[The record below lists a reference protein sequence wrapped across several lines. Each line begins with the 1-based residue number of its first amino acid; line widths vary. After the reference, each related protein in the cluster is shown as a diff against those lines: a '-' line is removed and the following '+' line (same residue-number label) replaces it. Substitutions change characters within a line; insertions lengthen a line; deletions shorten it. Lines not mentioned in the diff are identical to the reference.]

1 MTANSALPRVSVVI
15 PTHNPRMDYLVRV
28 IEGLRGQTL
37 PREKWELLVVDNA
50 SNVPLKAGAGPR
62 DQETKSLKD
71 EENSGSRD
79 REQESGVS
87 QRADGKRQETP
98 LPSHL
103 RTLPSATPHAVS
115 VRSGGL
121 RLPPST
127 THLDLSWHPN
137 ARVVSE
143 ERVGLTN
150 ARLRGFSEATGEVIV
165 LVDDDNVLAPDYL
178 EQVVRIAR
186 EYPFLGT
193 WSGALELELE
203 PGSLEPVMQLRHLLC
218 ERKPSK
224 DIWSNDR
231 SIFAAT
237 PWGAGECI
245 RREVATAYA
254 AKVAKEPRRRQL
266 DLQGEQLV
274 YGGDTDIAYTGLE
287 MGLGMG
293 VFTAL
298 HITHLTPK
306 SRCTPE
312 YLLRNYEAR
321 AYSEVLHHWVEH
333 GTIPNQRT
341 DLRGRLGVLARRIFG
356 SPLERKMIAARQ
368 RGLQRGAVFVTRYS

>member
-1 MTANSALPRVSVVI
+1 MNYSPTRLAVSVLI
-15 PTHNPRMDYLVRV
+15 PTHNPRSDYLARV

-37 PREKWELLVVDNA
+37 EQSAWELVVVDNN
-50 SNVPLKAGAGPR
+50 SRVPLRVAGLK
-62 DQETKSLKD
+62 DQGTKSLKD
-71 EENSGSRD
+71 
-79 REQESGVS
+79 
-87 QRADGKRQETP
+87 QETKRP
-98 LPSHL
+98 KDEESQS
-103 RTLPSATPHAVS
+103 RKDS
-115 VRSGGL
+115 VQK
-121 RLPPST
+121 T
-127 THLDLSWHPN
+127 EIDLSWHPN
-137 ARVVSE
+137 ARVVRE

-150 ARLRGFSEATGEVIV
+150 ARLRGFSEAKGEVIV

-178 EQVVRIAR
+178 EQVVRITR
-186 EYPFLGT
+186 EFPFLGT

-224 DIWSNDR
+224 DVWSNDR
-231 SIFAAT
+231 SNFAAT

-312 YLLRNYEAR
+312 YLLTNYEAR

-333 GTIPNQRT
+333 GTIPKQRT
-341 DLRGRLGVLARRIFG
+341 DLRGRLGVLGRRIFG
-356 SPLERKMIAARQ
+356 SPLERKMIAARE
-368 RGLQRGAVFVTRYS
+368 RGLRRGEEFARNQRSEI

>member
-1 MTANSALPRVSVVI
+1 MTPVISVVL
-15 PTHNPRMDYLVRV
+15 PTHNPRADYLARV
-28 IEGLRGQTL
+28 IEALRAQTL
-37 PREKWELLVVDNA
+37 SKDLWELVVVDNGSKQPLAAVA
-50 SNVPLKAGAGPR
+50 SGKVGMCESGKTDGSRQAVAERPR
-62 DQETKSLKD
+62 DEETKEPQVSASL
-71 EENSGSRD
+71 
-79 REQESGVS
+79 
-87 QRADGKRQETP
+87 
-98 LPSHL
+98 LSHL
-103 RTLPSATPHAVS
+103 PTF
-115 VRSGGL
+115 
-121 RLPPST
+121 PPFT
-127 THLDLSWHPN
+127 ELDLRWHGK
-137 ARVVSE
+137 ARVVRE
-143 ERVGLTN
+143 EALGLTN
-150 ARLRGFSEATGEVIV
+150 ARLRGFAEAAGEVIV

-203 PGSLEPVMQLRHLLC
+203 PGSPDPARQLRHLLC
-218 ERKPSK
+218 ERRPTK

-231 SIFAAT
+231 SNFAAT

-245 RREVATAYA
+245 RRIVAQAYA
-254 AKVAKEPRRRQL
+254 DKVAREPRRRQL

-274 YGGDTDIAYTGLE
+274 YGGDTDIAYTGLD

-306 SRCTPE
+306 SRCSEE
-312 YLLRNYEAR
+312 YLLKNYEAH

-333 GTIPNQRT
+333 GTIPMQRT
-341 DLRGRLGVLARRIFG
+341 DLRGRFGLLVRGLLG

-368 RGLQRGAVFVTRYS
+368 SGLRRAEAFVARNS

>member
-1 MTANSALPRVSVVI
+1 
-15 PTHNPRMDYLVRV
+15 MDYLQRV
-28 IEGLRGQTL
+28 LEALRGQTL
-37 PREKWELLVVDNA
+37 AQSAWELVVVDNNSKPALQVA
-50 SNVPLKAGAGPR
+50 SRQYQLAGH
-62 DQETKSLKD
+62 
-71 EENSGSRD
+71 D
-79 REQESGVS
+79 RPVSQTRLSGVS
-87 QRADGKRQETP
+87 RKTNI
-98 LPSHL
+98 
-103 RTLPSATPHAVS
+103 V
-115 VRSGGL
+115 
-121 RLPPST
+121 
-127 THLDLSWHPN
+127 DLSWHAI
-137 ARVVSE
+137 ARIVRE

-150 ARLRGFSEATGEVIV
+150 ARLRGFAETSGEVIV

-203 PGSLEPVMQLRHLLC
+203 SGSPEPAQELRHLLC
-218 ERKPSK
+218 ERKPTK
-224 DIWSNDR
+224 DVWSNDR
-231 SIFAAT
+231 SNFAAT

-245 RREVATAYA
+245 RRAVAEAYA
-254 AKVAKEPRRRQL
+254 GKVASDPRRRQL

-306 SRCTPE
+306 SRCTEE
-312 YLLRNYEAR
+312 YLLKNYEAH

-333 GTIPNQRT
+333 GTIPKQRT
-341 DLRGRLGVLARRIFG
+341 DLRGRLGLLARRILG
-356 SPLERKMIAARQ
+356 SPLEHKMIAARQ
-368 RGLQRGAVFVTRYS
+368 RGLQRGEAFVTRNS